1 MSFTNLITNFNF
13 KSNDW
18 VMGVKFFKF
27 TGIGAGV
34 SSLITL
40 TLILTV
46 FKNNVGIV
54 YSLEDKDIGNLI
66 SVVLST
72 LVYSL
77 PFFLIIFTGIAY
89 LFSKSKE
96 KETEVEQLEGNKILT
111 ENQLLDIQKLRDKAS
126 EKYFM
131 LTDKIKFYVKDL
143 YRMVGVFG
151 TTGAGKSIFTRRYII
166 NIMKYMSH
174 FKIIIYDPKR
184 EFFMEFYNKFTD
196 IIIALDDIRSQH
208 LNLLTIVKGRKRVR
222 ERVISS
228 VILPA
233 TNADNESWVFQAKAI
248 LTAIFVYCEIE
259 NITKMSEL
267 KAVCALPFPKLA
279 KLLNPYVDIAPEI
292 AISMGFIQL
301 DPKQADINASIFKS
315 RIAFIFTYPEEDY
328 LPSTNGDSDFEEFLA
343 NGQNGFIWILGDEE
357 VDATILKERV
367 RVTIEL
373 SATAIYSLGNNPKS
387 STFYIVDEF
396 SELGKMDALQR
407 VFTKGRSYKTS
418 AMINMQSAS
427 QGKKIYGKEDFDT
440 ILGLLNTKL
449 IFKSGGKDNLEELQA
464 MIGKKKIKDIN
475 MSQSNGVETLR
486 AGMSSSENK
495 TWEEVVTTKNL
506 ADLESGEFYY
516 NDPKNNWAKLRIP
529 YNPDTDEPQKII
541 EPYMYCTDISYA
553 DILKKQQK
561 PVLETWEEVQN
572 LEVGDSSVESNWG

>member
-1 MSFTNLITNFNF
+1 MSMIKNFNF

-18 VMGVKFFKF
+18 SMALKFFDFVLKGSLIS
-27 TGIGAGV
+27 TGIV
-34 SSLITL
+34 L
-40 TLILTV
+40 TSILTIYKSN
-46 FKNNVGIV
+46 FGII
-54 YSLEDKDIGNLI
+54 YSLEDKDIGNVI
-66 SVVLST
+66 SVVLSV
-72 LVYSL
+72 LIYSL
-77 PFFLIIFTGIAY
+77 PIFLGIFTGIAY

-96 KETEVEQLEGNKILT
+96 KETEIEQLEGNEILT
-111 ENQLLDIQKLRDKAS
+111 EDQLFDIQKIRDTVS
-126 EKYFM
+126 ENYFM

-151 TTGAGKSIFTRRYII
+151 TTGSGKSIFTRRYIM
-166 NIMKYMSH
+166 NIMRYMSH
-174 FKIIIYDPKR
+174 YKIITYDPKR
-184 EFFMEFYNKFTD
+184 EFFMEFYNESTD

-233 TNADNESWVFQAKAI
+233 SNADNESWVFQAKAI

-259 NITKMSEL
+259 NIKKMSEL

-279 KLLNPYVDIAPEI
+279 KLLNPYSDMASEI
-292 AISMGFIQL
+292 ATSMGFIQL

-315 RIAFIFTYPEEDY
+315 RISFIFTYPEEDY
-328 LPSTNGDSDFEEFLA
+328 LPSSNGDSDFEEFLS

-449 IFKSGGKDNLEELQA
+449 VFKSGGSDNLKELQS

-475 MSQSNGVETLR
+475 FSQSNGVEAIR
-486 AGMSSSENK
+486 AGMSSSEQK
-495 TWEEVVTTKNL
+495 TWEEVVTTKDL

-529 YNPDTDEPQKII
+529 YNAKTDEPRKIVK
-541 EPYMYCTDISYA
+541 PYIYCKDISYA
-553 DILKKQQK
+553 DILKRQQK
-561 PVLETWEEVQN
+561 PILKSWDKVEEI
-572 LEVGDSSVESNWG
+572 EVGDKNIESSWG